1 MFSLF
6 IVLLYFSSSLAR
18 DQTKCLFLND
28 ESCMIRP
35 TVIDLNPIELRYYP
49 IIISLNKCTESF
61 NVLSPK
67 ICVPKETKD
76 IHVEAFNMI
85 TNKNEA
91 KAMTEH
97 ISCDCKCKF
106 NSTICNSNQKWNNK
120 TCQCECKNYCKCKKD
135 YSWNPSK
142 CICEKSNYLKSIA
155 HTSMTECDEIIIVMD
170 NVSTKKTIA
179 TNVTSTA
186 SINCHS
192 IKVRDC
198 YILHTVLLAI
208 ILLLIIIIFCCHY
221 AK

>member
-97 ISCDCKCKF
+97 ISCDCKYKF
-106 NSTICNSNQKWNNK
+106 NSTIVIKI
-120 TCQCECKNYCKCKKD
+120 KNGIIKHINVNVKIVVRAKK
-135 YSWNPSK
+135 P
-142 CICEKSNYLKSIA
+142 
-155 HTSMTECDEIIIVMD
+155 IVGLL
-170 NVSTKKTIA
+170 VHA
-179 TNVTSTA
+179 F
-186 SINCHS
+186 
-192 IKVRDC
+192 VR
-198 YILHTVLLAI
+198 IL
-208 ILLLIIIIFCCHY
+208 FE
-221 AK
+221 